1 MIGPWLPCWKPNAG
15 TSGKSA
21 KNVIRCTLQSSL
33 RSYPWL
39 SGTNRS
45 ATRPLPT
52 AFSTVSYI
60 TLIAWSYAVS
70 PYAKQK
76 LSAPN
81 PKPTILL
88 LPDRSSRNSAAGDKG
103 AQTPPLPPAPP
114 NTALRNTLAFSQPP
128 ILLPNTPSQASALPL
143 NSQL

>member
-1 MIGPWLPCWKPNAG
+1 
-15 TSGKSA
+15 
-21 KNVIRCTLQSSL
+21 L

-45 ATRPLPT
+45 GIRRLPT
-52 AFSTVSYI
+52 ASSIVSYI

-76 LSAPN
+76 LSASN

-88 LPDRSSRNSAAGDKG
+88 LPNRSSRSRDAGDKG
-103 AQTPPLPPAPP
+103 AQMEPLSPAPQIP
-114 NTALRNTLAFSQPP
+114 ALPVKLCSNQ
-128 ILLPNTPSQASALPL
+128 LPNLLSNQRLVSVASLRSDYLIGINRNADRHHAGTLIDFPGIRTRFQSSL
-143 NSQL
+143 